1 MVRHQKGTREM
12 RTEDELW
19 WLDIELIGF
28 EDGDDDDDEDTEDSD
43 DEDENSEDEEDDSSD
58 DDDSDDDDEDDD
70 EKPDVKGL
78 KSALTKERAERRR
91 LAKENKALKKAQ
103 ASKPPAKK
111 AAAKKGESEDEED
124 ESSKPDEEA
133 QRRNERLAGKL
144 LNNAVDT
151 AIIKYAGT
159 RFTDIDDVLALIN
172 RDEIDAEQDDD
183 DPSEV
188 TVDRESVKEAIKQL
202 AKKKPH
208 LVAKEKSN
216 GSQTGSK
223 FGGRKKS
230 GSTMTE
236 EQLKDKYPA
245 LRDR

>member
-1 MVRHQKGTREM
+1 M

-28 EDGDDDDDEDTEDSD
+28 EDGDDDGDEDTEDSE
-43 DEDENSEDEEDDSSD
+43 DEDENSEDEEDNSSD
-58 DDDSDDDDEDDD
+58 DDDDSEDDDE

-78 KSALTKERAERRR
+78 KSALAKERAERRR
-91 LAKENKALKKAQ
+91 LQKENKALKRSQ
-103 ASKPPAKK
+103 PAKK
-111 AAAKKGESEDEED
+111 AATKPGDNEEED
-124 ESSKPDEEA
+124 DSSKPDEEA

-144 LNNAVDT
+144 LTNAVNT
-151 AIIKYAGT
+151 EIIKAAGS

-172 RDEIDAEQDDD
+172 RNEIDAEQDDD

-188 TVDRESVKEAIKQL
+188 IVDRESVKEAIKQL
-202 AKKKPH
+202 ARKKPH
-208 LVAKEKSN
+208 LVASEKNN
-216 GSQTGSK
+216 GTQTGSK

-230 GSTMTE
+230 GNTMSE